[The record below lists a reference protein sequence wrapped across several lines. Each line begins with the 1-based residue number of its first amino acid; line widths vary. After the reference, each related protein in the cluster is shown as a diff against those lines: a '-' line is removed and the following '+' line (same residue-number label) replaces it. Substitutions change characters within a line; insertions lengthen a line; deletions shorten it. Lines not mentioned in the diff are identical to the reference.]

1 MDTTNIPKAF
11 WYSLSFCMVVG
22 TLGLLTIA
30 YKANSV
36 SIEIA
41 NAKIELQSAV
51 SQTKEI
57 KAMLEAESKQLTSE
71 SKLFQENV
79 GALRKLENGSLNK
92 SSIEELSKGLGQP
105 AFAAAD
111 FRYKSEF
118 EALDKKIKSA
128 EETIRK

>member
-1 MDTTNIPKAF
+1 MDISNIPKAF

-30 YKANSV
+30 YKASSV

-57 KAMLEAESKQLTSE
+57 KAILEATSKRLASE
-71 SKLFQENV
+71 SKLSKENV
-79 GALRKLENGSLNK
+79 GELKKFEQSSLSK
-92 SSIEELSKGLGQP
+92 SNIEELQKALEQP
-105 AFAAAD
+105 AFAARD
-111 FRYKSEF
+111 INYKSEF
-118 EALDKKIKSA
+118 EALDAKIRHA